1 MTFSLLY
8 TAFEYEKYNDY
19 SYKVAIVDVARV
31 ELMYNVGGF
40 YFDLKYQAIRPLD
53 PFLKYEILFNDYDQT
68 NQYKEIRFLGG
79 ITGVEPRNYHLYF
92 ILTRIFTPDTV
103 NWSSNMFIYTT
114 GGYNYIHGFTEEEM
128 YKVPGVGFQLLVPP
142 STCDSQKNFT

>member
-103 NWSSNMFIYTT
+103 N
-114 GGYNYIHGFTEEEM
+114 
-128 YKVPGVGFQLLVPP
+128 
-142 STCDSQKNFT
+142 